1 MQIQS
6 KMNLY
11 EVLIYH
17 IKTNISNKQ
26 QLVLVSNEQLG
37 VVDEG
42 QLQGNMSDLL
52 YLLPFPNG

>member
-6 KMNLY
+6 KMNFY

>member
-1 MQIQS
+1 
-6 KMNLY
+6 MNLY

-17 IKTNISNKQ
+17 INTNISNKQ